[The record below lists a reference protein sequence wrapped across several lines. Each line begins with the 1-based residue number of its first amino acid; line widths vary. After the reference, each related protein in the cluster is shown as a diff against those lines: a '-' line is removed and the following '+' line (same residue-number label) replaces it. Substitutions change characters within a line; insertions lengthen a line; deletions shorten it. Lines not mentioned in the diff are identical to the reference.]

1 MINMNFKF
9 VYLILFGLLLIFVAS
24 NTNAKTIV
32 IKNANIYDGISD
44 TPFKG
49 NIQIEEDKIKRIS
62 SSNLQGDFIIDAKE
76 KIVTPGLIATDTEI
90 GIVEIGALSVTRD
103 DSADMY
109 KIGFSIYDAF
119 NPNSTLIPWNRSN
132 GVTTSLT
139 IPQNTSSPIGGMGSL
154 FVLDG
159 KLNVTGVR
167 DAAMV
172 GQVGGSSS
180 GSRSEHYA
188 IIEDLLVM
196 ASSLSKKDL
205 SSDSDIF
212 ELIGEWAVASA
223 MELHPRDIKAL
234 FKIINDNVPLIMKS
248 HRASDLLKLI
258 EIKERFNLNMVI
270 MGAQEAHLVKSE
282 LAEAGIPLII
292 NPINNIPDSFDEL
305 ASNIQMASRLEEA
318 GIPIMF
324 NVSRSHNYH
333 LIRQG
338 AGVAVAN
345 GMSYGAAIKSLTS
358 VPAETFGMSDRGT
371 LEVGKIADLIIWDE
385 DPLEPSAM
393 PEYVFIS
400 GENMDLTTRATRLT
414 DRYTK
419 DLDKPV
425 TYRD

>member
-1 MINMNFKF
+1 MINMNLQF

-32 IKNANIYDGISD
+32 IKNATIYDGISNS
-44 TPFKG
+44 PFKG

-62 SSNLQGDFIIDAKE
+62 SSNLQGDFNIDAKG

-167 DAAMV
+167 DAAMI
-172 GQVGGSSS
+172 GQVGGNSS

-196 ASSLSKKDL
+196 ASSLSKRDL
-205 SSDSDIF
+205 SSDSDIY
-212 ELIGEWAVASA
+212 ELIGEWAVTNV

-234 FKIINDNVPLIMKS
+234 FKILNENVPLIMKT

-258 EIKERFNLNMVI
+258 EIKERFNLNMII

-345 GMSYGAAIKSLTS
+345 GMSYEGAIKSLTS

-371 LEVGKIADLIIWDE
+371 LEAGKIADLIIWDE

-393 PEYVFIS
+393 PEYVFIN

-419 DLDKPV
+419 DLDIPV

>member
-1 MINMNFKF
+1 MINMNLKF
-9 VYLILFGLLLIFVAS
+9 VYLILFGLLLILVAS

-32 IKNANIYDGISD
+32 IKNATIYDGVSD
-44 TPFKG
+44 SPYKG
-49 NIQIEEDKIKRIS
+49 NIQIEDDKIKRIS
-62 SSNLQGDFIIDAKE
+62 SSNLQGDFIIDAQE

-196 ASSLSKKDL
+196 ASSLSKSDL
-205 SSDSDIF
+205 SSDSNIY
-212 ELIGEWAVASA
+212 ELIGEWSITDA

-234 FKIINDNVPLIMKS
+234 FKILNDNVPLIMKS

-258 EIKERFNLNMVI
+258 EIKERFNLNMII

-282 LAEAGIPLII
+282 LAEAEIPLII

-318 GIPIMF
+318 GIPLMF
-324 NVSRSHNYH
+324 NTSRSHNYH

-358 VPAETFGMSDRGT
+358 VPANTFGMSDRGT
-371 LEVGKIADLIIWDE
+371 LEVGKIADLIIWDD

-393 PEYVFIS
+393 PEHVFIS
-400 GENMDLTTRATRLT
+400 GESMDLTTRASRLT

-419 DLDKPV
+419 ELNKPV
-425 TYRD
+425 IYRD

>member
-44 TPFKG
+44 SPFKG

-62 SSNLQGDFIIDAKE
+62 SSNLQGDFIIDAQE

>member
-1 MINMNFKF
+1 MNFKF
-9 VYLILFGLLLIFVAS
+9 IYIILFGLLLIFVAS

-44 TPFKG
+44 SPFKG

-76 KIVTPGLIATDTEI
+76 RIVTPGLIATDTEI

-159 KLNVTGVR
+159 KLNITGVR

-188 IIEDLLVM
+188 IIED
-196 ASSLSKKDL
+196 
-205 SSDSDIF
+205 F
-212 ELIGEWAVASA
+212 
-223 MELHPRDIKAL
+223 
-234 FKIINDNVPLIMKS
+234 
-248 HRASDLLKLI
+248 
-258 EIKERFNLNMVI
+258 
-270 MGAQEAHLVKSE
+270 
-282 LAEAGIPLII
+282 
-292 NPINNIPDSFDEL
+292 
-305 ASNIQMASRLEEA
+305 
-318 GIPIMF
+318 
-324 NVSRSHNYH
+324 
-333 LIRQG
+333 
-338 AGVAVAN
+338 
-345 GMSYGAAIKSLTS
+345 
-358 VPAETFGMSDRGT
+358 
-371 LEVGKIADLIIWDE
+371 
-385 DPLEPSAM
+385 
-393 PEYVFIS
+393 
-400 GENMDLTTRATRLT
+400 
-414 DRYTK
+414 
-419 DLDKPV
+419 
-425 TYRD
+425 

>member
-1 MINMNFKF
+1 M
-9 VYLILFGLLLIFVAS
+9 
-24 NTNAKTIV
+24 
-32 IKNANIYDGISD
+32 
-44 TPFKG
+44 
-49 NIQIEEDKIKRIS
+49 
-62 SSNLQGDFIIDAKE
+62 QGDFIIDAQE

-132 GVTTSLT
+132 GVTTALT
-139 IPQNTSSPIGGMGSL
+139 TPQNTSSPIGGMGSL

-167 DAAMV
+167 DAAMI

-180 GSRSEHYA
+180 GSRSEQYA
-188 IIEDLLVM
+188 IIEDLLIM
-196 ASSLSKKDL
+196 ASSLSKSDL
-205 SSDSDIF
+205 SSDSDIY
-212 ELIGEWAVASA
+212 ELIGESAISSA

-234 FKIINDNVPLIMKS
+234 FTILNENVPLIMKS

-258 EIKERFNLNMVI
+258 EIKERFNLNMII

-345 GMSYGAAIKSLTS
+345 GMSYGGAIKSLTS
-358 VPAETFGMSDRGT
+358 IPAKTFGMSDRGT
-371 LEVGKIADLIIWDE
+371 LEAGKIADLVIWDE

-393 PEYVFIS
+393 PEYVFIG
-400 GENMDLTTRATRLT
+400 GENMDLTSRATRLT

-419 DLDKPV
+419 DLDEPV
-425 TYRD
+425 IYRD